1 MTRYLITG
9 GAGFIGSSLSKSLL
23 GDSVRITI
31 ADRRSSRESPVPLDN
46 HDNVEWVEVDLRD
59 PCKTA
64 ELIKEKGP
72 DIIYH
77 LAAQPLSSLSN
88 YEPFSTVQDN
98 ILATYSVLEAL
109 RKHGRNTRL
118 VHASSACFYGV
129 PASQPPL
136 RETDPPA
143 VGHYIYT
150 ATKIAADFAV
160 QHYRHVYRLD
170 CISARMV
177 NVYGPGD
184 RHLERIVPKLVG
196 QALRREAPRLTQSD
210 GTDVLSFLYIDDAV
224 AALRVLGNHPD
235 ASSSAVWNIS
245 GSEPISVL
253 DVMKKIYNIVGLPTD
268 VFATVGPRR
277 GKPVHKY
284 LDGTMARTRLHFSPL
299 VDLDLGLRLSVEWYR
314 NFSVGVT
321 LRQQELLDVGA

>member
-1 MTRYLITG
+1 
-9 GAGFIGSSLSKSLL
+9 
-23 GDSVRITI
+23 
-31 ADRRSSRESPVPLDN
+31 
-46 HDNVEWVEVDLRD
+46 
-59 PCKTA
+59 
-64 ELIKEKGP
+64 
-72 DIIYH
+72 
-77 LAAQPLSSLSN
+77 
-88 YEPFSTVQDN
+88 
-98 ILATYSVLEAL
+98 
-109 RKHGRNTRL
+109 
-118 VHASSACFYGV
+118 
-129 PASQPPL
+129 
-136 RETDPPA
+136 
-143 VGHYIYT
+143 
-150 ATKIAADFAV
+150 
-160 QHYRHVYRLD
+160 
-170 CISARMV
+170 MV